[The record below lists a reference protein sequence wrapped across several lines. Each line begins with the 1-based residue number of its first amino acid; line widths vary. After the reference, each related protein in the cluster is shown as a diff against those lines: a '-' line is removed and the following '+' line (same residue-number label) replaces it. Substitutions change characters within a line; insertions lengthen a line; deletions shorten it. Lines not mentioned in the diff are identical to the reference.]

1 MWMIYIL
8 SPSRIRRNIRIKSF
22 ASALDMKL
30 TIISGRSGS
39 GKSTVL
45 RYLEDRG
52 YHCVDNLAAS
62 LLPALAERI
71 SSESDGIV
79 NVAVSIDA
87 RNLSV
92 DLSLVPGIVE
102 QLKQQG
108 IPVEIVF
115 LDANGETLLKRFSE
129 SRRKHPLST
138 DQVGLREAIDEESD
152 LLEPIALLASLS
164 IDTSSM
170 SLQQLQDAISQ
181 RIIEKS
187 ETGLA
192 LLFQSFG
199 FKNGVPADADIVY
212 DVRCLPNPYWESR
225 LRALDG
231 LDDPV
236 STFLE
241 SFEIVQEMFTDVC
254 GFLETWLPRFEENSR
269 SYITV
274 AVGCTGGRHRSVY
287 FCEKLA
293 RHFEHGIA
301 NVQVR
306 HREIRA

>member
-1 MWMIYIL
+1 M
-8 SPSRIRRNIRIKSF
+8 R
-22 ASALDMKL
+22 L

-62 LLPALAERI
+62 LLPALVERI
-71 SSESDGIV
+71 AGDSGGIG
-79 NVAVSIDA
+79 NLAVSIDA

-92 DLSLVPGIVE
+92 DLPLVPGIVD
-102 QLKQQG
+102 QLRERE
-108 IPVEIVF
+108 IPVEVVF
-115 LDANGETLLKRFSE
+115 LDANSETLLKRFSE

-138 DQVGLREAIDEESD
+138 GQVGLSEAIDEESA
-152 LLEPIALLASLS
+152 LLEPIALLASLA

-187 ETGLA
+187 ESGLA

-199 FKNGVPADADIVY
+199 YKNGVPTDADIVY
-212 DVRCLPNPYWESR
+212 DVRCLPNPYWETR

-231 LDDPV
+231 RDAAV
-236 STFLE
+236 RSFLE
-241 SFEIVQEMFTDVC
+241 SFEVVQRMC
-254 GFLETWLPRFEENSR
+254 GDIRRFLETWLPRFEENSR
-269 SYITV
+269 SYLTV
-274 AVGCTGGRHRSVY
+274 AVGCTGGQHRSV
-287 FCEKLA
+287 FICETLG
-293 RHFEHGIA
+293 RHFQGGIA

-306 HREIRA
+306 HRELRV

>member
-8 SPSRIRRNIRIKSF
+8 SPSRIRRKLRIKSI
-22 ASALDMKL
+22 AAALDMKL

-62 LLPALAERI
+62 LLPALADRI
-71 SSESDGIV
+71 SSESEGIV

-138 DQVGLREAIDEESD
+138 DQVDLREAIDKESE

-164 IDTSSM
+164 IDTSGM

-225 LRALDG
+225 LRALNG
-231 LDDPV
+231 LDEPV
-236 STFLE
+236 RAFLE
-241 SFEIVQEMFTDVC
+241 SFETVQEMFTDIC
-254 GFLETWLPRFEENSR
+254 GFLDTWLPRFEENSR

-274 AVGCTGGRHRSVY
+274 AIGCTGGQHRSVY
-287 FCEKLA
+287 ICEKLA
-293 RHFEHGIA
+293 RYFERRIA

-306 HREIRA
+306 HREIRT

>member
-138 DQVGLREAIDEESD
+138 DQVGLREAIDEESE

-241 SFEIVQEMFTDVC
+241 SFEIVQEMFTDIC

-287 FCEKLA
+287 FCEKLV
-293 RHFEHGIA
+293 RHFEHRIA

>member
-62 LLPALAERI
+62 LLSALAERI

-138 DQVGLREAIDEESD
+138 DQVGLREAIDEESE

-199 FKNGVPADADIVY
+199 YKNGVPADADIVY

-236 STFLE
+236 GTFLE
-241 SFEIVQEMFTDVC
+241 SFEIVQEMFTDIC

-287 FCEKLA
+287 FCEKLV
-293 RHFEHGIA
+293 RHFEHRIA

>member
-1 MWMIYIL
+1 
-8 SPSRIRRNIRIKSF
+8 
-22 ASALDMKL
+22 MKL

-62 LLPALAERI
+62 LLPALTERI
-71 SSESDGIV
+71 TTESDGIV

-102 QLKQQG
+102 QLKRQE
-108 IPVEIVF
+108 IPVDIVF
-115 LDANGETLLKRFSE
+115 LDAGSETLLKRFSE

-138 DQVGLREAIDEESD
+138 DQVGLREAIDKESE

-164 IDTSSM
+164 IDTSGM

-192 LLFQSFG
+192 LQFQSFG
-199 FKNGVPADADIVY
+199 FKNGIPADADIVY
-212 DVRCLPNPYWESR
+212 DVRCLPNPYWETR
-225 LRALDG
+225 LRAQSG

-236 STFLE
+236 RSFLE
-241 SFEIVQEMFTDVC
+241 SFDIVQEMFADIC

-274 AVGCTGGRHRSVY
+274 AVGCTGGRHRSVF

-293 RHFEHGIA
+293 RHFEGRIA

-306 HREIRA
+306 HREMRT

>member
-1 MWMIYIL
+1 M
-8 SPSRIRRNIRIKSF
+8 R
-22 ASALDMKL
+22 L

-45 RYLEDRG
+45 RYLEDSG

-62 LLPALAERI
+62 LLPALTDRI

-92 DLSLVPGIVE
+92 DLSLVPGIVK
-102 QLKQQG
+102 QLKRQD
-108 IPVEIVF
+108 IPVEVIF

-129 SRRKHPLST
+129 SRRKHPLSS
-138 DQVGLREAIDEESD
+138 DRLGLREAIDKESE
-152 LLEPIALLASLS
+152 LLEPIALLASLT

-170 SLQQLQDAISQ
+170 SLQRLQDAISQ
-181 RIIEKS
+181 RVIEKT
-187 ETGLA
+187 EFGLA
-192 LLFQSFG
+192 LQFQSFG
-199 FKNGVPADADIVY
+199 YKNGIPADADIVY
-212 DVRCLPNPYWESR
+212 DVRCLPNPYWETR
-225 LRALDG
+225 LRSLNG
-231 LDDPV
+231 LDAPV
-236 STFLE
+236 RTFLE
-241 SFEIVQEMFTDVC
+241 SFDIVQHMFSDIC
-254 GFLETWLPRFEENSR
+254 EYLQTWLPRFEENSR

-274 AVGCTGGRHRSVY
+274 AVGCTGGQHRSV
-287 FCEKLA
+287 FLCEKLA
-293 RHFEHGIA
+293 RHFEGKIA

>member
-62 LLPALAERI
+62 LLPTLAERI

-115 LDANGETLLKRFSE
+115 LDANVETLLKRFSE

-138 DQVGLREAIDEESD
+138 DQVGLREAIDEESE

-241 SFEIVQEMFTDVC
+241 SFEIVQEMFTDIC

-293 RHFEHGIA
+293 RHFEHRIA

>member
-1 MWMIYIL
+1 M
-8 SPSRIRRNIRIKSF
+8 
-22 ASALDMKL
+22 
-30 TIISGRSGS
+30 
-39 GKSTVL
+39 
-45 RYLEDRG
+45 
-52 YHCVDNLAAS
+52 
-62 LLPALAERI
+62 
-71 SSESDGIV
+71 
-79 NVAVSIDA
+79 
-87 RNLSV
+87 

-102 QLKQQG
+102 QLKHQE
-108 IPVEIVF
+108 IPVDVVF
-115 LDANGETLLKRFSE
+115 LDAGSETLLKRFSE

-138 DQVGLREAIDEESD
+138 DQVGLREAIDKESE

-192 LLFQSFG
+192 LQFQSFG
-199 FKNGVPADADIVY
+199 FKNGIPADADIVY
-212 DVRCLPNPYWESR
+212 DVRCLPNPYWEAR
-225 LRALDG
+225 LRAQSG

-236 STFLE
+236 RSFLE
-241 SFEIVQEMFTDVC
+241 SFDIVQEMFTDIC

-274 AVGCTGGRHRSVY
+274 AVGCTGGQHRSVF

-293 RHFEHGIA
+293 RHFEGRIA

-306 HREIRA
+306 HREMRT

>member
-1 MWMIYIL
+1 
-8 SPSRIRRNIRIKSF
+8 
-22 ASALDMKL
+22 MKL

-45 RYLEDRG
+45 RYLEDHG

-62 LLPALAERI
+62 LLPTLAERI
-71 SSESDGIV
+71 SSESEGIV

-102 QLKQQG
+102 QLKRQE
-108 IPVEIVF
+108 IPVDVVF

-138 DQVGLREAIDEESD
+138 DRVGLREAIDKESE
-152 LLEPIALLASLS
+152 LLEPISLLANLS
-164 IDTSSM
+164 IDTSVM

-192 LLFQSFG
+192 LQFQSFG
-199 FKNGVPADADIVY
+199 FKNGIPADADIVY
-212 DVRCLPNPYWESR
+212 DVRCLPNPYWETR
-225 LRALDG
+225 LRALNG

-236 STFLE
+236 RSFLE
-241 SFEIVQEMFTDVC
+241 SFDIVQEMFNDIC
-254 GFLETWLPRFEENSR
+254 GFLEIWLPRFEENSR

-274 AVGCTGGRHRSVY
+274 AVGCTGGRHRSVF

-293 RHFEHGIA
+293 RHFEDRIA

-306 HREIRA
+306 HREIRI